1 MTTKVIDQFTIQF
14 GILDWYLIGM
24 NRARILLALVL
35 SLSLISAPSFASIK
49 AGTKCTKAGVTATAA
64 GKKYTCIK
72 SGNKLVWNKGVAI
85 KAATKPDLNP
95 VLKPVEPTP
104 APTPVVTPTP
114 APTPTPTP
122 TIVRVIRYN
131 GPQNADAY
139 DAIQPVYKL
148 LNQVSAEL
156 AERGQRTGKANVVLV
171 SDEPDNPLV
180 TSTKAVV
187 TKTTEMMRAIDVN
200 FLDNEVYLF
209 RSATWLKSSSLN
221 SKCPHLIKNQEIY
234 GWANAGCD
242 KYWVGDFAFY
252 DDPKNYFDKPRHT
265 PRTLLAFTGAHET
278 AHLIQIGNRNGQ
290 SSKFPAWYREGSAS
304 VGAALVMVAMPEYA
318 NGDYNAVDD
327 WELNSWSKQR
337 CGAVFNTWKEKH
349 DESGHAA
356 MKNCEYSVGRR
367 MIEYLVARDKSF
379 DNIFKV
385 YSAVGPNMT
394 FNEAFEKYHG
404 LKMNDFFAQVEA
416 WLDKVGWDT
425 AVTY

>member
-1 MTTKVIDQFTIQF
+1 MK
-14 GILDWYLIGM
+14 
-24 NRARILLALVL
+24 RALAIALVSVLALGV
-35 SLSLISAPSFASIK
+35 SPSISSAAVK
-49 AGTKCTKAGVTATAA
+49 AGATCKKAGQLSKKA
-64 GKKYTCIK
+64 GKEYTCIK
-72 SGNKLVWNKGVAI
+72 KGKKLVWSQGVTI
-85 KAATKPDLNP
+85 KTAAPAATS
-95 VLKPVEPTP
+95 V
-104 APTPVVTPTP
+104 
-114 APTPTPTP
+114 PTPTPTP
-122 TIVRVIRYN
+122 TPSPTPISTAIPTPTPTPVPSAVPLIRYN
-131 GPQNADAY
+131 GPQNAAAY
-139 DAIQPVYKL
+139 EAIQPVYKL

-156 AERGQRTGKANVVLV
+156 ALRAQSAGKANVQLL
-171 SDEPDNPLV
+171 SDEPNNPLV

-187 TKTTEMMRAIDVN
+187 IKTTEMMRAIDPN

-209 RSATWLKSSSLN
+209 RDISWLKSSSL
-221 SKCPHLIKNQEIY
+221 STKCPHLIKNQETF

-252 DDPKNYFDKPRHT
+252 EDPKNYIGRSRHT
-265 PRTLLAFTGAHET
+265 PKTLLGFSGSHET
-278 AHLIQIGNRNGQ
+278 VHLIQVGNRNGQ

-304 VGAALVMVAMPEYA
+304 VGAGLAMVAMTDFA

-337 CGAVFNTWKEKH
+337 CGEVFNTWKVKH
-349 DESGHAA
+349 DETGHAA

-385 YSAVGPNMT
+385 YSAVGPTMT

-404 LKMNDFFAQVEA
+404 LKIDDFFAQVET
-416 WLDKVGWDT
+416 WLDKVGWQT

>member
-1 MTTKVIDQFTIQF
+1 MCPSVNYPLTMQRKGYLLIAIAL
-14 GILDWYLIGM
+14 ILT
-24 NRARILLALVL
+24 LA
-35 SLSLISAPSFASIK
+35 APVQAATPK
-49 AGTKCTKAGVTATAA
+49 AGTKCSKAGASATAA
-64 GKKYTCIK
+64 GKKFTCIK
-72 SGNKLVWNKGVAI
+72 SGTKLVWNKGVAV
-85 KAATKPDLNP
+85 KAAPKPSVNPVFKPD
-95 VLKPVEPTP
+95 EPTP
-104 APTPVVTPTP
+104 TATPTT
-114 APTPTPTP
+114 TPTPTA
-122 TIVRVIRYN
+122 VQVFRNN

-139 DAIQPVYKL
+139 EAIQPVYRL

-156 AERGQRTGKANVVLV
+156 AVRAQSAVKANIVLL

-180 TSTKAVV
+180 VGTKAVV
-187 TKTTEMMRAIDVN
+187 IKTTEMMRAIDVN

-209 RSATWLKSSSLN
+209 RSMAWLKASSLN
-221 SKCPHLIKNQEIY
+221 TKCPHLIKNQEMF

-242 KYWVGDFAFY
+242 KYWVGDFAY
-252 DDPKNYFDKPRHT
+252 YEDQKNYMGKPRHT
-265 PRTLLAFTGAHET
+265 PKTLLGFTGSHET
-278 AHLIQIGNRNGQ
+278 VHLIQVGNRTGQ

-304 VGAALVMVAMPEYA
+304 VGAGLVMVAMPDYA

-327 WELNSWSKQR
+327 WELNSWSKPR

-367 MIEYLVARDKSF
+367 MVEYLVARDKTF

-385 YSAVGPNMT
+385 YSAVGPTMT

-404 LKMNDFFAQVEA
+404 MKINDFFAQVET

>member
-1 MTTKVIDQFTIQF
+1 MTRSRLF
-14 GILDWYLIGM
+14 LALLLCLS
-24 NRARILLALVL
+24 LLA
-35 SLSLISAPSFASIK
+35 APSFAAVK
-49 AGTKCTKAGVTATAA
+49 PGAKCTKAGKTTTVA
-64 GKKYTCIK
+64 GKKFTCIK
-72 SGNKLVWNKGVAI
+72 SGKKLVWNKGVAI
-85 KAATKPDLNP
+85 KTAPKPELNP

-104 APTPVVTPTP
+104 TPTSTP
-114 APTPTPTP
+114 TATPTPTPTP
-122 TIVRVIRYN
+122 TPTTVRVIRYN

-156 AERGQRTGKANVVLV
+156 AERGQRAGKASIALL
-171 SDEPDNPLV
+171 SDEPNNPLV

-187 TKTTEMMRAIDVN
+187 IKTTEMMRAIDTN

-209 RSATWLKSSSLN
+209 RNISWLKSSSL
-221 SKCPHLIKNQEIY
+221 STKCPHLIKNQEMF

-252 DDPKNYFDKPRHT
+252 DDPKNYIGKPRHT
-265 PRTLLAFTGAHET
+265 PTTLLGLTGSHET
-278 AHLIQIGNRNGQ
+278 VHLIQIGNRLGY
-290 SSKFPAWYREGSAS
+290 SSKFPAWYREGSAT
-304 VGAALVMVAMPEYA
+304 VGAGLVMVAMADYA

-327 WELNSWSKQR
+327 WELNSWSKPR

-367 MIEYLVARDKSF
+367 MVEYLVARDKSF

-404 LKMNDFFAQVEA
+404 LKMNDFCALVEP

>member
-1 MTTKVIDQFTIQF
+1 MCPSVNYPLTMQRKGYLLIAIAL
-14 GILDWYLIGM
+14 ILT
-24 NRARILLALVL
+24 LA
-35 SLSLISAPSFASIK
+35 APVQAATPK
-49 AGTKCTKAGVTATAA
+49 AGTKCSKAGATATAA
-64 GKKYTCIK
+64 GKKFTCIK
-72 SGNKLVWNKGVAI
+72 SGTKLVWNKGVAV
-85 KAATKPDLNP
+85 KAAPKPSVNP
-95 VLKPVEPTP
+95 VFKPVE
-104 APTPVVTPTP
+104 
-114 APTPTPTP
+114 PTPTPTP
-122 TIVRVIRYN
+122 TATPTTTPTPTAVQVFRNN

-139 DAIQPVYKL
+139 EAIQPVYRL

-156 AERGQRTGKANVVLV
+156 AVRAQSAVKANIVLL

-180 TSTKAVV
+180 VGTKAVV
-187 TKTTEMMRAIDVN
+187 IKTTEMMRAIDVN

-209 RSATWLKSSSLN
+209 RSMAWLKASSLN
-221 SKCPHLIKNQEIY
+221 TKCPHLIKNQEMF

-242 KYWVGDFAFY
+242 KYWVGDFAY
-252 DDPKNYFDKPRHT
+252 YEDQKNYMGKLRHT
-265 PRTLLAFTGAHET
+265 PKTLLGFTGSHET
-278 AHLIQIGNRNGQ
+278 VHLIQVGNRTGQ

-304 VGAALVMVAMPEYA
+304 VGAGLVMVAMPDYA

-327 WELNSWSKQR
+327 WELNSWSKPR

-367 MIEYLVARDKSF
+367 MVEYLVARDKTF

-385 YSAVGPNMT
+385 YSAVGPTMT

-404 LKMNDFFAQVEA
+404 MKINDFFAQVET

>member
-1 MTTKVIDQFTIQF
+1 MCPSVNYPLTMQRKGYLLIAIAL
-14 GILDWYLIGM
+14 ILT
-24 NRARILLALVL
+24 LA
-35 SLSLISAPSFASIK
+35 APVQAATPK
-49 AGTKCTKAGVTATAA
+49 AGTKCSKAGASATAA
-64 GKKYTCIK
+64 GKKFTCIK
-72 SGNKLVWNKGVAI
+72 SGTKLVWNKGVAV
-85 KAATKPDLNP
+85 KAAPKPSVNP
-95 VLKPVEPTP
+95 VFKPVE
-104 APTPVVTPTP
+104 
-114 APTPTPTP
+114 PTPTPTP
-122 TIVRVIRYN
+122 TATPTTTPTPTAVQVFRNN

-139 DAIQPVYKL
+139 EAIQPVYRL

-156 AERGQRTGKANVVLV
+156 AVRAQSAVKANIVLL

-180 TSTKAVV
+180 VGTKAVV
-187 TKTTEMMRAIDVN
+187 IKTTEMMRAIDVN

-209 RSATWLKSSSLN
+209 RSMAWLKASSLN
-221 SKCPHLIKNQEIY
+221 TKCPHLIKNQEMF

-242 KYWVGDFAFY
+242 KYWVGDFAY
-252 DDPKNYFDKPRHT
+252 YEDQKNYMGKLRHT
-265 PRTLLAFTGAHET
+265 PKTLLGFTGSHET
-278 AHLIQIGNRNGQ
+278 VHLIQVGNRTGQ

-304 VGAALVMVAMPEYA
+304 VGAGLVMVAMPDYA

-327 WELNSWSKQR
+327 WELNSWSKPR

-367 MIEYLVARDKSF
+367 MVEYLVARDKTF

-385 YSAVGPNMT
+385 YSAVGPTMT

-404 LKMNDFFAQVEA
+404 MKINDFFAQVET